1 MPFVL
6 KTKKEIWWPVTIHES
21 VDGGTTEAR
30 ECSSLFEILE
40 PEEYETWKTKPDV
53 DFLCH
58 VVKDLGRDVKFEDGT
73 IVPST
78 EENKKRLFKSF
89 GYVRAGY
96 IRAYHEA
103 ATGHLEKN

>member
-1 MPFVL
+1 MRMSSILNKIKKYPTKYVTVTGGEPLAQKSCPKLLTKLCNFGYDVSL
-6 KTKKEIWWPVTIHES
+6 ETSGAINVSNVDKRVKKIIDIKTP
-21 VDGGTTEAR
+21 G
-30 ECSSLFEILE
+30 
-40 PEEYETWKTKPDV
+40 
-53 DFLCH
+53 
-58 VVKDLGRDVKFEDGT
+58 
-73 IVPST
+73 ST